1 MRRTQMPRVGRAGD
15 QPEPPDP
22 RVERAR
28 ELVLRHGWNATAYQI
43 LNPGIS
49 LWFAPGNDAVVG
61 FVDSHGV
68 RVVAGAPVCPDEHLA
83 AVVEA
88 FERDSAR
95 EGLRVCYFCA
105 GTRLRAVAGREARYG
120 SVVIGA
126 QPAWDPDDWV
136 AMVGEHA
143 SLRAQLHRAR
153 NKGVRVEEWTAAR
166 AAGDPELRR
175 CLSEWLATRG
185 LPPLHFLVE
194 TRTLD
199 RVYDRRVFVAVRG
212 NEVAGFLVASPI
224 PARSG
229 WLIEQ
234 IIRGRGAPNGT
245 AELMI
250 DAAVRAVGEDG
261 SHYVTLGLSPLS
273 VRAGPL
279 GAGGPGWLRAL
290 LAWMRVHV
298 HRFYNFEGLEN
309 FKAKFRPAVW
319 EPIFAIAVGGFT
331 PRILH
336 GIAGAFS
343 DGSVSSTIARALL
356 AAARQELRW
365 LTERTGRDS
374 TGAVPLPAHP
384 SSSRSDTDH

>member
-1 MRRTQMPRVGRAGD
+1 MSVRVAAG
-15 QPEPPDP
+15 EPPDEGV
-22 RVERAR
+22 RRAR

-43 LNPGIS
+43 LNPGIR
-49 LWFAPGNDAVVG
+49 LWFAPEEDAVVG

-68 RVVAGAPVCPDEHLA
+68 RVVAGAPVCAEERLA
-83 AVVEA
+83 AVAEA
-88 FERDSAR
+88 FEAQATRD
-95 EGLRVCYFCA
+95 GLRVCYFCA
-105 GTRLRAVAGREARYG
+105 GTRLDAVAAGGGRYR
-120 SVVIGA
+120 SVLIGA

-136 AMVGEHA
+136 VMVGEHA

-153 NKGVRVEEWTAAR
+153 NKGVRVEEWPAAR
-166 AAGDPELRR
+166 ASRDPELRR
-175 CLSEWLATRG
+175 CLAEWLGTRG

-199 RVYDRRVFVAVRG
+199 RVYDRRVFVALRG
-212 NEVAGFLVASPI
+212 SEVAGFLVASPI
-224 PARSG
+224 PARRG

-290 LAWMRVHV
+290 LGWMRVHV
-298 HRFYNFEGLEN
+298 HRFYNFEGLES

-319 EPIFAIAVGGFT
+319 EPIFAIAVGNGFS
-331 PRILH
+331 PRVLH

-343 DGSVSSTIARALL
+343 AGSVSSTIARALL

-365 LTERTGRDS
+365 LADRAVRDRS
-374 TGAVPLPAHP
+374 VPFPAHP
-384 SSSRSDTDH
+384 PSSRSDTAPPSPAPRRKT

>member
-1 MRRTQMPRVGRAGD
+1 MSGTAAASGPAD
-15 QPEPPDP
+15 E

-43 LNPGIS
+43 LNPGIR
-49 LWFAPGNDAVVG
+49 LWFSREEDAVVG

-68 RVVAGAPVCPDEHLA
+68 RVVAGAPVCPEERLGDVA
-83 AVVEA
+83 RA
-88 FERDSAR
+88 FEEETTR

-105 GTRLRAVAGREARYG
+105 GSRLHQVACDAVRYR

-136 AMVGEHA
+136 VMVGEHA

-153 NKGVRVEEWTAAR
+153 NKGIRVEEWTAER
-166 AAGDPELRR
+166 ASRDPELRR
-175 CLSEWLATRG
+175 CLAEWLETRG

-199 RVYDRRVFVAVRG
+199 RVYDRRVFVAMRDG
-212 NEVAGFLVASPI
+212 AVAGFLVASPI
-224 PARSG
+224 PARRG

-250 DAAVRAVGEDG
+250 DAAVRAVGADG

-290 LAWMRVHV
+290 LGWMRVHV
-298 HRFYNFEGLEN
+298 HRFYNFEGLES

-319 EPIFAIAVGGFT
+319 EPIFAIAVGRGFS
-331 PRILH
+331 PRVLH

-343 DGSVSSTIARALL
+343 DGSVSSTVARALVS
-356 AAARQELRW
+356 AARQELRW
-365 LTERTGRDS
+365 LAERTVRG
-374 TGAVPLPAHP
+374 
-384 SSSRSDTDH
+384 